1 MGLSLLTKEGSIMS
15 TEPQSIPERKDV
27 TTNDTWDLTRLF
39 TSDDEWETGLS
50 QFKNMTPE
58 IEKFKGTLGQ
68 SAARLRECLD
78 AMNEVELL
86 GERLG
91 YYAMLRQSEDAGDS
105 DNQSRHSR
113 FVQASSKAEAAAS
126 YQSPEIQ
133 AIPDDTMSGFLADP
147 VLADF
152 TISLNKLLRWR
163 PHILTEK
170 EERLLAMQEEA
181 NQTASDSFGALTDVD
196 MDFGSIETPEG
207 PRALSHGSFGSLM
220 EHADRDVRR
229 RAYVQYYDGYSGHKN
244 TLANL
249 YAGSVRLDVY
259 KAKARNFDS
268 ARDARLFPDKV
279 PASVYDNLVKS
290 VNDNLGPLH
299 EYYEI
304 RKGALGLDEL
314 RHYDI
319 RVPLVP
325 ELKVRHTYDEAV
337 DVIAA
342 GLAPLGDE
350 YVGTLRDGLLNRWV
364 DRYENKG
371 KRSGAFSAGSY
382 TGNPYILMN
391 YKEDV
396 LRDVFTLAHEGG
408 HSMHSWY
415 SVRNNPFQHYNYTIF
430 EAEVASTFNEQL
442 LLKHFRDRSESKEML
457 TYLINKQ
464 IDDIVGTLYRQTMFA
479 EYEEVCHR
487 MVEAEEALTVDS
499 LRGEYRKLLVKYFGP
514 AMVLE
519 EDSDM
524 EGLRVPHFYR
534 AFYVYKYATGISASI
549 TLAQR
554 VLNGGANE
562 LEQYYTFLKSGGSRY
577 PIESLRAAGVDMESP
592 DPVNAALAVF
602 ADQVKV
608 LKELLGTG

>member
-1 MGLSLLTKEGSIMS
+1 MS
-15 TEPQSIPERKDV
+15 NNAQSIPERKDV
-27 TTNDTWDLTRLF
+27 PTNDTWDLSRLF
-39 TSDDEWETGLS
+39 TSDEEWETGLTR
-50 QFKNMTPE
+50 FKEKTPE

-68 SAARLRECLD
+68 NAARLRECLD
-78 AMNEVELL
+78 VMNEVELL

-91 YYAMLRQSEDAGDS
+91 YYAMLRMSEDAGDG
-105 DNQSRHSR
+105 DNQGRYSR

-133 AIPDDTMSGFLADP
+133 AIPDDRMKESLADP
-147 VLADF
+147 ILADS

-163 PHILTEK
+163 PHILTES
-170 EERLLAMQEEA
+170 EERILAMQEEA
-181 NQTASDSFGALTDVD
+181 NQTASNSFGALTDVD

-207 PRALSHGSFGSLM
+207 PRALSHSSFGSLM
-220 EHADRDVRR
+220 EHTDRDVRQ
-229 RAYVQYYDGYSGHKN
+229 RAYTQYYAVFEGHKN

-249 YAGSVRLDVY
+249 YAGSVKLDVY
-259 KAKARNFDS
+259 KSKVRNFES
-268 ARDARLFPDKV
+268 ARESRLFPDKV

-290 VNDNLGPLH
+290 VNDNLGALH

-304 RKGALGLDEL
+304 RKRALKLDEL

-325 ELKVRHTYDEAV
+325 ELKVKHTYDEAV
-337 DVIAA
+337 TVIAA

-350 YVGTLRDGLLNRWV
+350 YVGTLREGLTGRWV

-382 TGNPYILMN
+382 AGSPNILMN

-396 LRDVFTLAHEGG
+396 LRDLFTLAHEGG

-415 SVRNNPFQHYNYTIF
+415 SVKNNPFQHYNYTIF

-442 LLKHFRDRSESKEML
+442 LLKYLREQTDSKEML

-479 EYEEVCHR
+479 EYEDVCHK

-499 LRGEYRKLLVKYFGP
+499 LRAEYRKLLEKYFGP
-514 AMVLE
+514 AVILE
-519 EDSDM
+519 EASDL
-524 EGLRVPHFYR
+524 EGLRIPHLYR

-549 TLAQR
+549 TLAER
-554 VLNGGANE
+554 VLSGGAKE
-562 LEQYYTFLKSGGSRY
+562 LDEYFTFLKSGGSRY
-577 PIESLRAAGVDMESP
+577 PIESLRMAGVDMESP
-592 DPVNAALAVF
+592 EPINTALGVF
-602 ADQVKV
+602 ADQVQA
-608 LKELLGTG
+608 LKKQLA

>member
-1 MGLSLLTKEGSIMS
+1 MTNNA
-15 TEPQSIPERKDV
+15 QSIPERKDV
-27 TTNDTWDLTRLF
+27 PTQDTWNLSRLF
-39 TSDDEWETGLS
+39 TSDEEWETSLTR
-50 QFKNMTPE
+50 FKEKTPE
-58 IEKFKGTLGQ
+58 IEKFKGTLGR

-78 AMNEVELL
+78 AMNEIELL

-91 YYAMLRQSEDAGDS
+91 YYALLRQSEDAGDS
-105 DNQSRHSR
+105 DNQSRYSR
-113 FVQASSKAEAAAS
+113 FIQASSKSEAAAS

-133 AIPDDTMSGFLADP
+133 AIPDDRMKEFLADP

-163 PHILTEK
+163 PHILTEN
-170 EERLLAMQEEA
+170 EERILAMQEEA
-181 NQTASDSFGALTDVD
+181 NQTASNSFGALTDVD

-207 PRALSHGSFGSLM
+207 PRALSHSSFGSLM
-220 EHADRDVRR
+220 EHTDRDVRR
-229 RAYVQYYDGYSGHKN
+229 RAYTQYYAVFEGHKN
-244 TLANL
+244 TLVNL
-249 YAGSVRLDVY
+249 YAGSVQLDTY
-259 KAKARNFDS
+259 KSKVRNFES
-268 ARDARLFPDKV
+268 ARGSRLFPDKV

-290 VNDNLGPLH
+290 VNDNLGALH

-304 RKGALGLDEL
+304 RKRALKLDEL

-325 ELKVRHTYDEAV
+325 ELKVKHTYDEAV
-337 DVIAA
+337 NVIAA

-350 YVGTLRDGLLNRWV
+350 YVGTLRKGLTGRWV

-415 SVRNNPFQHYNYTIF
+415 SAKNNPFQHYNYTIF

-442 LLKHFRDRSESKEML
+442 LLKHLREQTDSKEML

-464 IDDIVGTLYRQTMFA
+464 CDDIVGTLYRQTMFA
-479 EYEEVCHR
+479 EYEDICHK

-499 LRGEYRKLLVKYFGP
+499 LRAEYRKLLEKYFGP
-514 AMVLE
+514 AMILE
-519 EDSDM
+519 EVSDL
-524 EGLRVPHFYR
+524 EGLRVPHFYH

-549 TLAQR
+549 TLAER
-554 VLNGGANE
+554 VLNGGAKE
-562 LEQYYTFLKSGGSRY
+562 LDEYFTFLKSGGSRY
-577 PIESLRAAGVDMESP
+577 PIESLRVAGVDMESP
-592 DPVNAALAVF
+592 EPVNTALAVF
-602 ADQVKV
+602 ADQVQA
-608 LKELLGTG
+608 LKKQLG

>member
-1 MGLSLLTKEGSIMS
+1 MTNNA
-15 TEPQSIPERKDV
+15 QSIPERKDV
-27 TTNDTWDLTRLF
+27 PTQDTWNLSRLF
-39 TSDDEWETGLS
+39 TSDEEWETSLTR
-50 QFKNMTPE
+50 FKEKTPE
-58 IEKFKGTLGQ
+58 IEKFKGTLGR

-78 AMNEVELL
+78 AMNEIELL

-105 DNQSRHSR
+105 DNQSRYSR
-113 FVQASSKAEAAAS
+113 FIQASSKSEAAAS

-133 AIPDDTMSGFLADP
+133 AIPDDRMKEFLADP

-163 PHILTEK
+163 PHILTEN
-170 EERLLAMQEEA
+170 EERILAMQEEA
-181 NQTASDSFGALTDVD
+181 NQTASNSFGALTDVD

-207 PRALSHGSFGSLM
+207 PRALSHSSFGSLM
-220 EHADRDVRR
+220 EHTDRDVRR
-229 RAYVQYYDGYSGHKN
+229 RAYTQYYAVFEGHKN
-244 TLANL
+244 TLVNL
-249 YAGSVRLDVY
+249 YAGSVQLDTY
-259 KAKARNFDS
+259 KSKVRNFES
-268 ARDARLFPDKV
+268 ARGSRLFPDKV

-290 VNDNLGPLH
+290 VNDNLGALH

-304 RKGALGLDEL
+304 RKRALKLDEL

-325 ELKVRHTYDEAV
+325 ELKVKHTYDEAV
-337 DVIAA
+337 NVIAA

-350 YVGTLRDGLLNRWV
+350 YVGTLRKGLTGRWV

-415 SVRNNPFQHYNYTIF
+415 SAKNNPFQHYNYTIF

-442 LLKHFRDRSESKEML
+442 LLKHLREQTDSKEML

-464 IDDIVGTLYRQTMFA
+464 CDDIVGTLYRQTMFA
-479 EYEEVCHR
+479 EYEDVCHK

-499 LRGEYRKLLVKYFGP
+499 LRAEYRKLLEKYFGP
-514 AMVLE
+514 AMILE
-519 EDSDM
+519 EVSDL
-524 EGLRVPHFYR
+524 EGLRVPHFYH

-549 TLAQR
+549 TLAER
-554 VLNGGANE
+554 VLNGGAKE
-562 LEQYYTFLKSGGSRY
+562 LDEYFTFLKSGGSRY
-577 PIESLRAAGVDMESP
+577 PIESLRVAGVDMESP
-592 DPVNAALAVF
+592 DPVNTALAVF
-602 ADQVKV
+602 AEQVQA
-608 LKELLGTG
+608 LKKQLG